1 MILTSSTFAPDYN
14 ALEKFVTMKCL
25 SKIGEEMKIL
35 RLFKKKLKGLE
46 IFAKKF
52 SCMVLFG
59 FISFTFVTKKN
70 KQKTK
75 VSNIR

>member
-1 MILTSSTFAPDYN
+1 
-14 ALEKFVTMKCL
+14 
-25 SKIGEEMKIL
+25 MKIL
-35 RLFKKKLKGLE
+35 HLFKKKLKGLE
-46 IFAKKF
+46 IFAKKV

-59 FISFTFVTKKN
+59 FISFTFVTKKK

>member
-1 MILTSSTFAPDYN
+1 MILTSSTFASDYN

-46 IFAKKF
+46 IFAKKV

-59 FISFTFVTKKN
+59 FITFVTKKN

>member
-1 MILTSSTFAPDYN
+1 MILTSSTFASDYN

-35 RLFKKKLKGLE
+35 RLFKFFLKGLE
-46 IFAKKF
+46 IFAKKV

-59 FISFTFVTKKN
+59 FITFVTKKN